1 MEGFLALARKELLEQ
16 RRTWRFVGTTGV
28 FTAVALLT
36 MLIPLIVSLVQG
48 TERTA
53 DDVRGLLF
61 VFGITLVTLGAL
73 VSIIVAMGLLAN
85 ERSTGTA
92 GMTLSKP
99 VTRAAFVLVKHLGL
113 ALTLFSALFFGAGV
127 AYILA
132 LAFFGDPGFP
142 RYLLYMA
149 TVGLWILFMGSVTL
163 FWSSMFRRQIVA
175 AGLAAVIFFAQFP
188 LSAIPHTGDFWPVN
202 GPEWGAERMGE
213 SSLFRSDGPVSSGA
227 QDRWPALVI
236 SMGGI
241 VLLGVGAWA
250 VFRRQEL

>member
-1 MEGFLALARKELLEQ
+1 MEGFFALARKELLEQ

-36 MLIPLIVSLVQG
+36 MVIPLIISEVQG
-48 TERTA
+48 SERTA
-53 DDVRGLLF
+53 DDARGLLF

-85 ERSTGTA
+85 ERSAGTA

-113 ALTLFSALFFGAGV
+113 AFTLFASLFIGMLV
-127 AYILA
+127 AYLLA
-132 LAFFGDPGFP
+132 LAFYGDPGFP
-142 RYLLYMA
+142 GYLLYMGV
-149 TVGLWILFMGSVTL
+149 VGIWILFMGTVTL

-175 AGLAAVIFFAQFP
+175 AGLAAVVFFAQFP

-202 GPEWGAERMGE
+202 APEWGAARMGE
-213 SSLFRSDGPVSSGA
+213 STFFGEVGTVYSDA
-227 QDRWPALVI
+227 DDRWPSLVI
-236 SMGGI
+236 SLGGI
-241 VLLGVGAWA
+241 GLLGVGAWA

>member
-1 MEGFLALARKELLEQ
+1 MEGFFALARKEMLEQ

-28 FTAVALLT
+28 FTAVAVLT
-36 MLIPLIVSLVQG
+36 LIIPLIVSMVQG
-48 TERTA
+48 HDRTA
-53 DDVRGLLF
+53 DDARGLLL
-61 VFGITLVTLGAL
+61 VFGLTLVTLGAL

-85 ERSTGTA
+85 ERNTGTA

-113 ALTLFSALFFGAGV
+113 IFTLMASLLIAVTV
-127 AYILA
+127 AYLLA
-132 LAFFGDPGFP
+132 LAFYGDPGFP

-149 TVGLWILFMGSVTL
+149 IVGVWISFMGSVTL

-188 LSAIPHTGDFWPVN
+188 LSAIPHTGNFWPVN
-202 GPEWGAERMGE
+202 APEWAASYMEESNLFGSGEPVGNGARE
-213 SSLFRSDGPVSSGA
+213 
-227 QDRWPALVI
+227 RWPAFIICL
-236 SMGGI
+236 GGI
-241 VLLGVGAWA
+241 GLLGAGAWA

>member
-1 MEGFLALARKELLEQ
+1 MEGFLALLRKELLEQ
-16 RRTWRFVGTTGV
+16 RRTWRFVGTAAV

-36 MLIPLIVSLVQG
+36 ILIPLIVSLVLG
-48 TERTA
+48 SERTA
-53 DDVRGLLF
+53 EDVRGLLY
-61 VFGITLVTLGAL
+61 VFGITLVTLGTL

-113 ALTLFSALFFGAGV
+113 AFTLLASLFIAVMV
-127 AYILA
+127 AYLLA

-142 RYLLYMA
+142 GYLLYMA
-149 TVGLWILFMGSVTL
+149 TVGLWIVFMGSVTL

-188 LSAIPHTGDFWPVN
+188 LSAIPHTGNYWPVN
-202 GPEWGAERMGE
+202 GPEWGAARMEESVLFGE
-213 SSLFRSDGPVSSGA
+213 VGPVNSDA
-227 QDRWPALVI
+227 DDRWPALVI
-236 SMGGI
+236 SLGGI
-241 VLLGVGAWA
+241 ALLSVGAWA